1 MWRDPGWAVPSFF
14 PGLAPWAV
22 LHGPCRAGLELLS
35 HPAIKTIIPRHL
47 PARCRTT
54 KSPQGLR
61 PGIFCATLS
70 GLQCGA
76 IPGGRPPS
84 FFPGFAPWA
93 VLHGPCR
100 AGLELP
106 SHPAIKTIIPRHLPG
121 RRRAAKSPQGLR
133 PGLSC
138 TALAGPALSFY
149 RTRRS
154 KPLSRGVCPAGV
166 APRNLPQGLRNGIT
180 RTAPFQ
186 GQPCRRAP
194 SLCRLELREIR
205 EKLPDFAISPDG
217 TLPRK
222 SISYY
227 FA

>member
-1 MWRDPGWAVPSFF
+1 MQGGCLRSPPPPGLAPWDFLRNPFRVAMWRDPGWAVPSFF

-35 HPAIKTIIPRHL
+35 HPAIKTIIP
-47 PARCRTT
+47 
-54 KSPQGLR
+54 Q
-61 PGIFCATLS
+61 
-70 GLQCGA
+70 
-76 IPGGRPPS
+76 
-84 FFPGFAPWA
+84 
-93 VLHGPCR
+93 
-100 AGLELP
+100 
-106 SHPAIKTIIPRHLPG
+106 HLPG